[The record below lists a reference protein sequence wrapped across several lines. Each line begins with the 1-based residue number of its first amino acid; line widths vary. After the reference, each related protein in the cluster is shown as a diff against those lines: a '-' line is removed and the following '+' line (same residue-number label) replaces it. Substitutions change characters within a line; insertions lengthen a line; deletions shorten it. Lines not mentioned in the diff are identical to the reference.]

1 MYPLGQMHFLSP
13 GNPTSQ
19 CWTLIW
25 NQKAASALEEQTYLQ
40 LFRSLCTTFFH
51 NRGVRIIQKQSS
63 KQNKYMSEKALW
75 LVAYTITQDESEVS
89 LYPSFQASALQCAL
103 PPWKMVKHKHFTEL
117 QRGPRSW
124 TKTKEPQQAVLPRVC
139 QRQTL
144 QSSDVWRKGRRT
156 APAPAKIPTLEVLTW
171 QKESDRRSRQ
181 CASAAQFPAQ
191 PLHLPS
197 SAGLGSTPSSENNF
211 LKIRIFMG
219 IVSFRSLTQVLNL
232 QVAVREPNKNIS
244 QFDSMHKKLWLET
257 IKRQAQCTSYQV
269 LTQDASPLSP
279 YRAGT
284 LQTRPSKLW
293 WATEHATHV
302 CW

>member
-89 LYPSFQASALQCAL
+89 LYPSSQASALQCAL
-103 PPWKMVKHKHFTEL
+103 PPWKMVKHKHLTEL

-156 APAPAKIPTLEVLTW
+156 APTPAKIPTLRSW
-171 QKESDRRSRQ
+171 RDKRSRTDAHGNVRQ
-181 CASAAQFPAQ
+181 QHNS
-191 PLHLPS
+191 LHSPS
-197 SAGLGSTPSSENNF
+197 TCH
-211 LKIRIFMG
+211 
-219 IVSFRSLTQVLNL
+219 L
-232 QVAVREPNKNIS
+232 Q
-244 QFDSMHKKLWLET
+244 Q
-257 IKRQAQCTSYQV
+257 
-269 LTQDASPLSP
+269 
-279 YRAGT
+279 G
-284 LQTRPSKLW
+284 
-293 WATEHATHV
+293 
-302 CW
+302 